1 MLLPRAP
8 RLLGVGPV
16 LGIAL
21 LLVGCGSPSS
31 SPASSSASSSG
42 TSSAAASA
50 SVRPSPS
57 ASASLP
63 VSPQPSASV
72 LPSLP
77 ALEPGRPYDAAAVI
91 DAMRTSRRPG
101 GVPDSLETEPIAGAM
116 ASQLWTFDGSA
127 WPAMVVGASCGP
139 ERCTV
144 DIAGTPDAADGE
156 DLYTFSVA
164 PSNGTVSL
172 LVADLHGYPS
182 TLDPV
187 LDAVARAGL
196 SPGRLDGLKLLGARW
211 LAPPRTGQF
220 VLSYRSGGE
229 EGSQAI
235 DVVIDLPSKSVL
247 EVRRPAQ

>member
-1 MLLPRAP
+1 
-8 RLLGVGPV
+8 
-16 LGIAL
+16 
-21 LLVGCGSPSS
+21 
-31 SPASSSASSSG
+31 
-42 TSSAAASA
+42 
-50 SVRPSPS
+50 
-57 ASASLP
+57 
-63 VSPQPSASV
+63 
-72 LPSLP
+72 
-77 ALEPGRPYDAAAVI
+77 
-91 DAMRTSRRPG
+91 
-101 GVPDSLETEPIAGAM
+101 
-116 ASQLWTFDGSA
+116 
-127 WPAMVVGASCGP
+127 MVVGASCGP

-211 LAPPRTGQF
+211 LPPPRTGQF